1 MARRAPHVSLRPYVL
16 EYVGWFEHMA
26 QPLCRREV
34 PSEVVPV
41 IVSFG
46 APVRIFDHDD
56 QRRWTDF
63 TSFTT
68 GAFDTYVLVGSAGP
82 SGGLQINLSILGARL
97 FLSRPLGE
105 LTNRVVALEDL
116 FGRSADRLAA
126 RLFDAGTWDQR
137 FDLADCEL
145 RSRILASRLPHPSI
159 VWTWRRL
166 VESQGRASVGRIVEE
181 VGWSQKHLI
190 AQFREHIGLAPK
202 SLARVLRFGRAVE
215 CIKSTAPGGQLKLTD
230 LALDCGYYDQAHFT
244 RDFRAF
250 AGVTPTEL
258 IASAMPDSAGFSADR

>member
-1 MARRAPHVSLRPYVL
+1 MARRLPHASLRSYVL
-16 EYVGWFEHMA
+16 DYVGWFEHMA

-34 PSEVVPV
+34 PTEVVPV

-46 APVRIFDHDD
+46 SPVRIFDQQD
-56 QRRWTDF
+56 QSRWTDF

-68 GAFDTYVLVGSAGP
+68 GAFDTYVLVGSSGP

-105 LTNRVVALEDL
+105 LTNRVVALDDL
-116 FGRSADRLAA
+116 LGASAERLAGRLHDARTWDERFDIADRELSA
-126 RLFDAGTWDQR
+126 RL
-137 FDLADCEL
+137 LS
-145 RSRILASRLPHPSI
+145 SRAPHPAI
-159 VWTWRRL
+159 VWTWHRL
-166 VESQGRASVGRIVEE
+166 VESHGRASVGRIVEE

-202 SLARVLRFGRAVE
+202 SLARVLRFGKAVE
-215 CIKSTAPGGQLKLTD
+215 FIKSAAPSGRLRLAD

-250 AGVTPTEL
+250 AGITPTEL
-258 IASAMPDSAGFSADR
+258 IASALPDSAGFSVDR